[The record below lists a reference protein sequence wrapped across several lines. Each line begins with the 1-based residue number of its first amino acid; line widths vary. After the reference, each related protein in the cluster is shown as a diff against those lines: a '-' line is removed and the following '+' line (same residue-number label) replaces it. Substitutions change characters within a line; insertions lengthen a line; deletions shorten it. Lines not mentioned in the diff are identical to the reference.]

1 MTVPVISST
10 PHTVAIATA
19 DAPKQAGKVAT
30 FCTKNLALVISG
42 TVLVVIVLAVL
53 LLPFVLPS
61 ATDTD
66 PVNRLLPPG
75 TAGHLLGTDSYG
87 RDVLARLAMGGRAS
101 LGMGVLVTA
110 ISIVIGGFLGL
121 VSGYF
126 RRSGE
131 IIMRIADA
139 WMAFPAI
146 VLAMIFAVVFG
157 PGVFTVLLAIGIIII
172 PFAARVLRSRTLE
185 VTSRT
190 FVEAARVSG
199 MGPWK
204 TLFVHVFPN
213 VAPLLIVQSI
223 IYIALTMLIDG
234 GLSFLGLGIAQP
246 APTWGN
252 MIAESRTYLTTAPH
266 LILFPGLALALTV
279 FFMNMFGTSLRP
291 VFDPQT
297 RALNELNRLR
307 TRGK

>member
-1 MTVPVISST
+1 MTIPNLSST
-10 PHTVAIATA
+10 PQTVMIATA
-19 DAPKQAGKVAT
+19 VEPRRSGKLAR
-30 FCTKNLALVISG
+30 FCRKNPALVTSG
-42 TVLVVIVLAVL
+42 VLVAVVVLAVVC
-53 LLPFVLPS
+53 LPFVLPS

-75 TAGHLLGTDSYG
+75 SPGHLMGTDSYG
-87 RDVLARLAMGGRAS
+87 RDVFARLVAGGRAS
-101 LGMGVLVTA
+101 IAMGLLVTA
-110 ISIVIGGFLGL
+110 ISVVIGGFLGL

-126 RRSGE
+126 PRTGE
-131 IIMRIADA
+131 VIMRVADA

-157 PGVFTVLLAIGIIII
+157 PGIFTVLAAIGIIII

-185 VTSRT
+185 VVSRPY
-190 FVEAARVSG
+190 VEAARVSG
-199 MGPWK
+199 MGHWK

-234 GLSFLGLGIAQP
+234 GLSFLGLGIAPP

-266 LILFPGLALALTV
+266 LVVFPGLALALTV
-279 FFMNMFGTSLRP
+279 FLMNMFGTSLRP

-307 TRGK
+307 TRG